1 LGLLLVAFCGD
12 GAARTLVPAIVG
24 SGGIGNDFGMSALS
38 SVLIAQSPRFTPRP
52 IPPVSRL
59 IGAIAPALFVA
70 LLVPAF
76 VNRQGIAVWAVGIAY
91 ILYDTALLIFTALQ
105 IAPLRRRRPPSISTG
120 AHPSLGVI
128 VAAHN
133 EAAVLALTIDR
144 LAAQARTPDI
154 ILIAD
159 DGSTDTTPDVL
170 ARRFGLV
177 TPGYGNTTASAILP
191 SLRWLRLRHGGK
203 AGALNAALERIDT
216 DIVITVDADT
226 LLDAGAIAAMRDA
239 FATEPELVAATGVLV
254 PICGPHLAG
263 RLFEW
268 FQSYEYVRNF
278 LSRHAWMGLNGL
290 LLISGAFAAF
300 RRRAV
305 LEVGGFDPDCMV
317 EDYELIHRLHRHAHD
332 TGQDWRVRV
341 IGNAIAR
348 TDAPA
353 SMIGFLRQRRRW
365 FGGFLQ
371 TQHWYRDMVGNRRYG
386 LLGTAMLPVKALDT
400 LQPIYGIAAFVI
412 LIWLVVTGR
421 FFLALPI
428 LLIMIA
434 KIAIDLTFHLWSLG
448 IYRSW
453 TGQRDGLRLGPALLA
468 SIVEPFSFQLLRH
481 AGAVWGWIAFLRG
494 SETWGRAP
502 RTGVEAAAL
511 RN

>member
-1 LGLLLVAFCGD
+1 M
-12 GAARTLVPAIVG
+12 
-24 SGGIGNDFGMSALS
+24 NALS
-38 SVLIAQSPRFTPRP
+38 NLLIAQSPRFTPRP
-52 IPPVSRL
+52 IPLISRL
-59 IGAIAPALFVA
+59 IGAIAPLLFVA
-70 LLVPAF
+70 LLIPPLLHW
-76 VNRQGIAVWAVGIAY
+76 QGLAVWAIGIAY
-91 ILYDTALLIFTALQ
+91 ILYDTGLLLFTAWQ
-105 IAPLRRRRPPSISTG
+105 IAPLRHRPPTPVLAGTSQT
-120 AHPSLGVI
+120 LGVI

-133 EAAVLALTIDR
+133 EVAVLAVTIDR
-144 LAAQARTPDI
+144 LAAQQRPPDV

-159 DGSTDTTPDVL
+159 DGSTDATPDLL
-170 ARRFGLV
+170 ARRFGLA
-177 TPGYGNTTASAILP
+177 TPAPGEVATAATLP
-191 SLRWLRLRHGGK
+191 GLRWLRVRHGGK
-203 AGALNAALERIDT
+203 ARALNAALERIET
-216 DIVITVDADT
+216 DIVVTVDADT

-239 FATEPELVAATGVLV
+239 FAAEPELVAATGVLV

-278 LSRHAWMGLNGL
+278 LSRYAWMRLNGL

-332 TGQDWRVRV
+332 SGQDWRVRV
-341 IGNAIAR
+341 VGNAIAR

-386 LLGTAMLPVKALDT
+386 LLGTAMLPVKALDRF
-400 LQPIYGIAAFVI
+400 QPIYGIAAFLI
-412 LIWLVVTGR
+412 LIDLVVTGR
-421 FFLALPI
+421 FALALPI

-434 KIAIDLTFHLWSLG
+434 KIAIDLGFHLWSLG
-448 IYRSW
+448 IYKNW
-453 TGQRDGLRLGPALLA
+453 TGQREGLRLGPALIA
-468 SIVEPFSFQLLRH
+468 SIAEPFSFQLLRH

-494 SETWGRAP
+494 GRENWGRAR

-511 RN
+511 LP